1 MKIAIIGSGF
11 FGATIALKLSKSH
24 KIDLFEKEKD
34 ILNGASKINQFRFH
48 LGFHYPRSKKTINE
62 IKSSYKLFTN
72 FFSNKVFGKT
82 KNYYSISNEE
92 SKINFKKYLKVLK
105 NSNLKYKII
114 RKKKQFDKISN
125 FILTN
130 EKILNY
136 FLFKKIIKKKIKN
149 SKINLLL
156 KSKFTEKNIK
166 NYDKVIICCYSEN
179 NKILKNLGIRKSRRY
194 QYELVEKIL
203 IKLPQQYKNKSYVI
217 MDGKF
222 VCLDPYLG
230 TKYHLL
236 SDVKNS
242 KIEIVKKKFPIFN
255 SYKKKYLNNKI
266 NKNIKISNFNKFI
279 KHSSNYLPFLKEAK
293 YIGSYFIIRT
303 LKPNMEKTD
312 ERTGEIQILNNKI
325 ISIFSSKWNTSVYIA
340 QKLKNILN

>member
-11 FGATIALKLSKSH
+11 FGATIALELSKSH
-24 KIDLFEKEKD
+24 EVDLFEKEKD

-62 IKSSYKLFTN
+62 IKASYKLFIN

-82 KNYYSISNEE
+82 KNYYSISSEK
-92 SKINFKKYLKVLK
+92 SKINYKKYLKFLK
-105 NSNLKYKII
+105 NSNLEYKII
-114 RKKKQFDKISN
+114 YKKKQFDKISN

-149 SKINLLL
+149 SKINLFLN
-156 KSKFTEKNIK
+156 SKFTEKNIK
-166 NYDKVIICCYSEN
+166 NYDKVITCCYSEN
-179 NKILKNLGIRKSRRY
+179 NEILKNLGVKKSKRY
-194 QYELVEKIL
+194 QYQLVEKIL
-203 IKLPQQYKNKSYVI
+203 IKLPRQYKNKSYVI

-236 SDVKNS
+236 SDVKHS

-255 SYKKKYLNNKI
+255 SYQKKYLNNKI
-266 NKNIKISNFNKFI
+266 NKNVKISNFNKFI

-293 YIGSYFIIRT
+293 YIGSYFIVRM
-303 LKPNMEKTD
+303 LKPNVEKTD